1 MSKQKA
7 DLEDG
12 YTRIANSLLEA
23 LYKTPIL
30 SRESRVLLFIIRQTY
45 GFGHKSRELSNGFIA
60 AGTGI
65 DIKSVSKIVKG
76 LVSANVIEKEQAQG
90 RKPQIMGINTQ
101 IQKWTTI
108 PKSDGNTTV
117 KSTVHK
123 SDGNTILKS
132 DGNTTVKSDGNTT
145 VKSDPQIKKDINK
158 DIKEC
163 GGTSSPGTH
172 FAVFGRLAD
181 EWKYSHANIDRI
193 PKRLR
198 AEIEDIGYTRMTDAR
213 LRYEDDFENRTTKN
227 NQALSFRTW
236 AEGAYKDYLAE
247 TDRNGFWRALDG
259 KLYKHTNGKDVLV
272 E

>member
-12 YTRIANSLLEA
+12 YTRIANDLIDA
-23 LYKTPIL
+23 LIQKPLTL
-30 SRESRVLLFIIRQTY
+30 RELKVLLFIIRHTY
-45 GFGHKSRELSNGFIA
+45 GYHHKEHSLSHRFIA
-60 AGTGI
+60 EGTGI
-65 DIKSVSKIVKG
+65 DSKKVAVVLGDLEKKKVILRKKSHGSI
-76 LVSANVIEKEQAQG
+76 
-90 RKPQIMGINTQ
+90 PQIISINTH
-101 IQKWTTI
+101 IGDWLLSPEKGDKKCVLS
-108 PKSDGNTTV
+108 PKSGYPKKGDILSP
-117 KSTVHK
+117 KS
-123 SDGNTILKS
+123 GEYLI
-132 DGNTTVKSDGNTT
+132 
-145 VKSDPQIKKDINK
+145 PQKGDKNNIDINIDLK
-158 DIKEC
+158 KEC
-163 GGTSSPGTH
+163 GGPSSPGTH

-247 TDRNGFWRALDG
+247 TDRNGFWRSLDG

>member
-12 YTRIANSLLEA
+12 YTRIANDLIDA
-23 LYKTPIL
+23 LIQKPLTL
-30 SRESRVLLFIIRQTY
+30 RELKVLLFIIRHTY
-45 GFGHKSRELSNGFIA
+45 GYHHKEHSLSHRFIA
-60 AGTGI
+60 EGTGI
-65 DIKSVSKIVKG
+65 DSKKVAVVLGDLEKKKVILRKKSHGSI
-76 LVSANVIEKEQAQG
+76 
-90 RKPQIMGINTQ
+90 PQIISINTH
-101 IQKWTTI
+101 IGDWLLS
-108 PKSDGNTTV
+108 PKSGYPKKGDILSP
-117 KSTVHK
+117 KS
-123 SDGNTILKS
+123 GEYLI
-132 DGNTTVKSDGNTT
+132 
-145 VKSDPQIKKDINK
+145 PQKGDKNNIDINIDLK
-158 DIKEC
+158 KEC